1 MSALAPLGVRKA
13 RVVQTYLLPRH
24 CEKRQVGGVFLK
36 SHPRRKDGK
45 SHQYYSLVESVRTA
59 RGSRHRVL
67 AYLGEL
73 NDSTETAWRK
83 AVLLFNGEG
92 QQEQLELFASGTPD
106 LPSGERVVQVRLDG
120 VRWERPRDFGDLF
133 VAQHIWKLLG
143 LDKLLATEMAG
154 SEADVPWNVMAF
166 ILCAA
171 RLLAPSSELAI
182 GESFYPRTAL
192 DDIAGVP
199 VEKVNKDRLY
209 RTLDRL
215 HPCKSAIEAHLKH
228 RLGTLF
234 AEPFDILL
242 YDLTSTYFEGL
253 GENNPAAKRGYSRD
267 HRPDCAQIVI
277 GLVVTKSGLPL
288 GYEVFD
294 GNRNDATTL
303 EEMMA
308 KMEELY
314 GKASRIWVFDRGV
327 ASEKNLE
334 ALRAHGGAYLVGTPR
349 VLLRKVEAALL
360 DGDWQTVREGIEV
373 KLVAAPDG
381 SSDTFILCR
390 SANRRDKE
398 AAMHDRFEHK
408 IEDGLGR
415 LVAAV
420 EAGRLKSR
428 DTLWQR
434 IGRLKA
440 MCSRV
445 ARAYDITVVGD
456 GSSLAMS
463 WRKDEAK
470 AAYMRNAEGAYLLR
484 TNLTGESEQELWHM
498 YMQLNDAE
506 AAFRTLKQDIG
517 IRPVFHQVQRRVEAH
532 VLVCFIAYTMY
543 RTLDRLARDHG
554 IDMTA
559 RKVLSAVSTIKS
571 GDVILP
577 LVDGRELRL
586 RRVSRPDQVQAELL
600 ARLAFHLPERVG
612 TDLVHEPTCSPDLRT
627 PPT

>member
-1 MSALAPLGVRKA
+1 M
-13 RVVQTYLLPRH
+13 
-24 CEKRQVGGVFLK
+24 
-36 SHPRRKDGK
+36 
-45 SHQYYSLVESVRTA
+45 VESVRTS
-59 RGSRHRVL
+59 RGPQHRVL

-73 NDSTETAWRK
+73 NASTETNWRK
-83 AVLLFNGEG
+83 AISIFNGEG
-92 QQEQLELFASGTPD
+92 QEEQLELFPSDAPE

-133 VAQHIWKLLG
+133 LAHHVWKLLG
-143 LDKLLATEMAG
+143 LDKLLAAEMSG
-154 SEADVPWNVMAF
+154 SDADVPWEVVAF

-171 RLLAPSSELAI
+171 RLIAPSSELAL

-209 RTLDRL
+209 RGLDRL
-215 HPCKSAIEAHLKH
+215 HPCKSAIEAHLKN
-228 RLGTLF
+228 RLGALF

-253 GENNPAAKRGYSRD
+253 AEENPAAKRGYSRD

-308 KMEELY
+308 KMEALY

-327 ASEKNLE
+327 ASEKNLA

-349 VLLRKVEAALL
+349 VMLRKVETALL
-360 DGDWQTVREGIEV
+360 DGNWQTVREGIEV
-373 KLVAAPDG
+373 KVVPAPDG
-381 SSDTFILCR
+381 TTDTFILCR
-390 SANRRDKE
+390 SADRREKE
-398 AAMHDRFEHK
+398 AAMHDRFERK
-408 IEDGLGR
+408 MEDGLGR
-415 LVAAV
+415 LAVAIA
-420 EAGRLKSR
+420 AGRLRSR
-428 DTLWQR
+428 DRLWQR

-440 MCSRV
+440 ECSRV
-445 ARAYDITVVGD
+445 ARAYDITVEGD
-456 GSSLAMS
+456 NASLSLA
-463 WRKDEAK
+463 WRKDVAK
-470 AAYMRNAEGAYLLR
+470 AAYMRHSEGAYLLR
-484 TNLTGESEQELWHM
+484 TNLAGESEQELWHM

-506 AAFRTLKQDIG
+506 AAFRTLKQDLS
-517 IRPVFHQVQRRVEAH
+517 IRPVYHQIQQRVEAH
-532 VLVCFIAYTMY
+532 VLVCFIAYAMY
-543 RTLDRLARDHG
+543 RTLDRLARDG
-554 IDMTA
+554 GLDMTA
-559 RKVLSAVSTIKS
+559 RKVLATAAMIKS

-586 RRVSRPDQVQAELL
+586 RRVSRPDKRQAEVLT
-600 ARLAFHLPERVG
+600 RLGVHLPERVG
-612 TDLVHEPTCSPDLRT
+612 TDGVTGPVCSPDLRAALT
-627 PPT
+627 

>member
-1 MSALAPLGVRKA
+1 M
-13 RVVQTYLLPRH
+13 
-24 CEKRQVGGVFLK
+24 
-36 SHPRRKDGK
+36 
-45 SHQYYSLVESVRTA
+45 
-59 RGSRHRVL
+59 L

-73 NDSTETAWRK
+73 NASTETTWRK
-83 AVLLFNGEG
+83 AISIFNGEG
-92 QQEQLELFASGTPD
+92 QEEQLELFPSDAPE

-133 VAQHIWKLLG
+133 LAHHVWKLLG
-143 LDKLLATEMAG
+143 LDKLLAAEMSG
-154 SEADVPWNVMAF
+154 SDADVPWEVVAF

-171 RLLAPSSELAI
+171 RLIAPSSELAL

-209 RTLDRL
+209 RGLDRL
-215 HPCKSAIEAHLKH
+215 HPCKSAIEAHLKN

-253 GENNPAAKRGYSRD
+253 AEENPAAKRGYSRD

-308 KMEELY
+308 KMEALY

-334 ALRAHGGAYLVGTPR
+334 TLRAHSGAYLVGTPR
-349 VLLRKVEAALL
+349 VMLRKVETALL
-360 DGDWQTVREGIEV
+360 DGNWKTVREGIEV
-373 KLVAAPDG
+373 KVVPAPDG
-381 SSDTFILCR
+381 TNDTFILCR
-390 SANRRDKE
+390 SADRREKE
-398 AAMHDRFEHK
+398 AAMHDRFERK
-408 IEDGLGR
+408 MEEGLGR
-415 LVAAV
+415 LAA
-420 EAGRLKSR
+420 AIAAKRLRSR

-440 MCSRV
+440 ECSRV
-445 ARAYDITVVGD
+445 ARAYDITVEGD
-456 GSSLAMS
+456 GASLSLA
-463 WRKDEAK
+463 WRKDVAK
-470 AAYMRNAEGAYLLR
+470 AAYMRHSEGAYLLR

-506 AAFRTLKQDIG
+506 AAFRTLKQDLS
-517 IRPVFHQVQRRVEAH
+517 IRPVYHQIQQRVEAH
-532 VLVCFIAYTMY
+532 VLVCFIAYAMY
-543 RTLDRLARDHG
+543 RTLDRLARDG
-554 IDMTA
+554 GLDMTA
-559 RKVLSAVSTIKS
+559 HKVLATAAMTKS

-586 RRVSRPDQVQAELL
+586 RRVSRPDKRQAEVL
-600 ARLAFHLPERVG
+600 ARLGVHLPERVG
-612 TDLVHEPTCSPDLRT
+612 TDGVTGPVCSPDLRDPLT
-627 PPT
+627 

>member
-1 MSALAPLGVRKA
+1 
-13 RVVQTYLLPRH
+13 
-24 CEKRQVGGVFLK
+24 VFLK
-36 SHPRRKDGK
+36 AHPRRKDGK
-45 SHQYYSLVESVRTA
+45 DHQYYSLVESVRTS
-59 RGSRHRVL
+59 RGPQHRVL

-73 NDSTETAWRK
+73 NASVEKGWRK
-83 AVLLFNGEG
+83 VISIFNGEG
-92 QQEQLELFASGTPD
+92 QEEQLELFPSDAPE

-133 VAQHIWKLLG
+133 VAHQVWQLLG
-143 LDKLLATEMAG
+143 LDKLLTAEMAG
-154 SEADVPWNVMAF
+154 SDAEVPWHLIAF

-171 RLLAPSSELAI
+171 RLIAPSSELAL
-182 GESFYPRTAL
+182 GDSFYPRTAL

-209 RTLDRL
+209 RGLDRL
-215 HPCKSAIEAHLKH
+215 YPCKSAIEAHLKN

-253 GENNPAAKRGYSRD
+253 AEGNPAAMYGYSRD
-267 HRPDCAQIVI
+267 HRPDCAQVVI

-288 GYEVFD
+288 GYQVFD

-303 EEMMA
+303 EDMMA
-308 KMEELY
+308 KMEALY

-334 ALRAHGGAYLVGTPR
+334 ALRAHNGAYLVGTPR
-349 VLLRKVEAALL
+349 VMLRKVESALL
-360 DGDWQTVREGIEV
+360 DGNWQTVREGIEV
-373 KLVAAPDG
+373 KLVPAPDG
-381 SSDTFILCR
+381 SKDTFVLCR
-390 SANRRDKE
+390 SADRRDKE
-398 AAMHDRFEHK
+398 AAMHDRFERK
-408 IEDGLGR
+408 MEDGLRRLATAIGTGR
-415 LVAAV
+415 L
-420 EAGRLKSR
+420 RSR

-440 MCSRV
+440 ECSRV
-445 ARAYDITVVGD
+445 ARAYEITVAGD
-456 GSSLAMS
+456 GPSLSLS
-463 WRKDEAK
+463 WHKDAAR
-470 AAYMRNAEGAYLLR
+470 AAYMRHSEGAYLLR

-506 AAFRTLKQDIG
+506 AAFRTLKQDLS
-517 IRPVFHQVQRRVEAH
+517 IRPVFHQTQRRVEAH

-554 IDMTA
+554 LGMTA
-559 RKVLSAVSTIKS
+559 RKVLSTVSMIKS

-586 RRVSRPDQVQAELL
+586 RRVSRPDRRQAEVL
-600 ARLAFHLPERVG
+600 ARLGFHLPERVG
-612 TDLVHEPTCSPDLRT
+612 IDGVHTPICSPDLRAST
-627 PPT
+627 T

>member
-1 MSALAPLGVRKA
+1 M
-13 RVVQTYLLPRH
+13 
-24 CEKRQVGGVFLK
+24 
-36 SHPRRKDGK
+36 
-45 SHQYYSLVESVRTA
+45 
-59 RGSRHRVL
+59 L

-73 NDSTETAWRK
+73 NASTETTWRK
-83 AVLLFNGEG
+83 AISIFNGEG
-92 QQEQLELFASGTPD
+92 REEQLELFPSDALE

-133 VAQHIWKLLG
+133 LAHHVWKLLG
-143 LDKLLATEMAG
+143 LDKLLAAEMSG
-154 SEADVPWNVMAF
+154 SDGDVPWEVVAF

-171 RLLAPSSELAI
+171 RLIAPSSELAL

-209 RTLDRL
+209 RGLDRL
-215 HPCKSAIEAHLKH
+215 HPCKGAIEAHLKN

-253 GENNPAAKRGYSRD
+253 AEENPAAKRGYSRD

-308 KMEELY
+308 KMEALY

-334 ALRAHGGAYLVGTPR
+334 TLRAHGGAYLVGTPR
-349 VLLRKVEAALL
+349 VMLRKVETALL
-360 DGDWQTVREGIEV
+360 DGNWQTVREGIEV
-373 KLVAAPDG
+373 KVVPAPDG
-381 SSDTFILCR
+381 TNDTFILCR
-390 SANRRDKE
+390 SADRREKE
-398 AAMHDRFEHK
+398 AAMHDRFERK
-408 IEDGLGR
+408 MEDGLGR
-415 LVAAV
+415 LAAAIA
-420 EAGRLKSR
+420 AGRLRSR

-440 MCSRV
+440 ECSRV
-445 ARAYDITVVGD
+445 ARAYQITVEGD
-456 GSSLAMS
+456 GESLSLA
-463 WRKDEAK
+463 WRKDVAK
-470 AAYMRNAEGAYLLR
+470 AAYMRHSEGAYLLR
-484 TNLTGESEQELWHM
+484 TNLAGESEQELWHM

-506 AAFRTLKQDIG
+506 AAFRTLKQDLS
-517 IRPVFHQVQRRVEAH
+517 IRPVYHQIQQRVEAH
-532 VLVCFIAYTMY
+532 VLVCFVAYTMY
-543 RTLDRLARDHG
+543 RTLDRLARDSG
-554 IDMTA
+554 LDMTA
-559 RKVLSAVSTIKS
+559 RKVLATAAMIKS

-586 RRVSRPDQVQAELL
+586 RRVSRPDKRQAEVL
-600 ARLAFHLPERVG
+600 ARLGVHLPERVG
-612 TDLVHEPTCSPDLRT
+612 TDGLTGPVCSPDLRAALT
-627 PPT
+627 